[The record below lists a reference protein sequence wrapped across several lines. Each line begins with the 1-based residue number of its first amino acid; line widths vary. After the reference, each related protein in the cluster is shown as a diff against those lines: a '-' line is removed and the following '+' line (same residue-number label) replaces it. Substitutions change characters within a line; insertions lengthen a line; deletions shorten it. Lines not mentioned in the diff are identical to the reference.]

1 LFPNLEF
8 ARGKPAPEA
17 QRGADLA
24 DTLAP
29 DMGDTI
35 DQALST
41 LGGGVFI
48 LTAAHDDQRHGMRV
62 LSVQQCSL
70 EPRLISVAT
79 RKGHPIEPLIRDSHA
94 FAICKIDPSQ
104 KLVLRKFLTEAGP
117 EFEDPFDS
125 FVVESMRTGSP
136 ILSRCVAAFDCEV
149 VRHFDLEADHEIFI
163 GQIVEAR
170 VTPLL

>member
-1 LFPNLEF
+1 
-8 ARGKPAPEA
+8 
-17 QRGADLA
+17 
-24 DTLAP
+24 
-29 DMGDTI
+29 MGDTI

-41 LGGGVFI
+41 LGGGVYI

-62 LSVQQCSL
+62 LSVQQCSV

-94 FAICKIDPSQ
+94 FAICKIDPTQ

-125 FVVESMRTGSP
+125 FVVDSMQTGSP
-136 ILSRCVAAFDCEV
+136 VLARCLAAFDCEV
-149 VRHFDLEADHEIFI
+149 VRHFDLEADHEIFV
-163 GQIVEAR
+163 GQIVDAR
-170 VTPLL
+170 VMSLL